1 MTTPCGEKVFY
12 GFLPTKAVSGPC
24 GLIKPGKG
32 LASRETKPTCCKVSL
47 ICPGSKVI
55 SWLFS
60 LPGSQESTCSVG
72 WVFASVKLPER
83 IRITPWL
90 VRVVFNLANTS
101 ARRSLKNSRVR
112 LARIR
117 S

>member
-1 MTTPCGEKVFY
+1 
-12 GFLPTKAVSGPC
+12 
-24 GLIKPGKG
+24 
-32 LASRETKPTCCKVSL
+32 
-47 ICPGSKVI
+47 
-55 SWLFS
+55 
-60 LPGSQESTCSVG
+60 
-72 WVFASVKLPER
+72 VKLPER